1 MIRRPPRSTR
11 TDTLFPYT
19 TLFRSVESSAVA
31 EDDAGA
37 ERLWRFREA
46 HPEAAAALGLVHKAD
61 VTVPLSAMSAF
72 VDEVGPAVASVAPG
86 ATTLVYGHLG
96 AGNLHVNVV
105 GPTADDPGAVDAVLG
120 LVLAHGG
127 SVRDRKSGV

>member
-1 MIRRPPRSTR
+1 
-11 TDTLFPYT
+11 
-19 TLFRSVESSAVA
+19 
-31 EDDAGA
+31 
-37 ERLWRFREA
+37 
-46 HPEAAAALGLVHKAD
+46 
-61 VTVPLSAMSAF
+61 MSAF

-96 AGNLHVNVV
+96 DGNLHVNVV

-127 SVRDRKSGV
+127 SVRAEHGIGSPKRAWLERQRGTVAVSAMRALQADTDPAGVPNPRPLPPPR